1 MSRRMMIAALTVLGA
16 ASFAA
21 APASAQNALLDA
33 KIPHN
38 QDAAPVAGA
47 APVVSPFA
55 GAKQASGAKAT
66 SGAVSSAAAP
76 KLTLQPEKK

>member
-33 KIPHN
+33 KIPQN
-38 QDAAPVAGA
+38 QEAAPVAGA
-47 APVVSPFA
+47 APAVSPFA
-55 GAKQASGAKAT
+55 GAKQASGAKAAAT
-66 SGAVSSAAAP
+66 SGALP

>member
-1 MSRRMMIAALTVLGA
+1 MSRRIMIAALTLLGA

-21 APASAQNALLDA
+21 APASAQNKLLDA

-47 APVVSPFA
+47 AEPDATTDGSEQPV
-55 GAKQASGAKAT
+55 ASGSYRPAHLAGGRPRR
-66 SGAVSSAAAP
+66 S
-76 KLTLQPEKK
+76 